1 MDVLLFIALSGLI
14 LLDDRN
20 GVVPETEHATK
31 SQRIFLL
38 ETGPDV

>member
-20 GVVPETEHATK
+20 GIVPEKKHATK
-31 SQRIFLL
+31 SQRIFPV
-38 ETGPDV
+38 GNWA

>member
-20 GVVPETEHATK
+20 GIVTKKKHATK
-31 SQRIFLL
+31 SQRIFPV
-38 ETGPDV
+38 GNWA